1 MKCLPSRQRGYSA
14 RHLTCDAMDAPVT
27 RNADHVEHRQ
37 RLRTRFLKSTGD
49 GMPDYELLEMVLFAA
64 IPRGDVK
71 PLAKRLLK
79 RFGSFTDTIASPP
92 DILLEVEGN
101 FWCLSLPR

>member
-1 MKCLPSRQRGYSA
+1 
-14 RHLTCDAMDAPVT
+14 MDAPVT

-64 IPRGDVK
+64 IPRGDV
-71 PLAKRLLK
+71 
-79 RFGSFTDTIASPP
+79 
-92 DILLEVEGN
+92 
-101 FWCLSLPR
+101 